1 MTLGRSTGI
10 GRIAVLVETALVADA
25 DGASVVASG
34 MCTSHLLRPAD
45 VQLTVAGD
53 VIVVAAA
60 AESTGPVAGFE
71 LLHRKR
77 TVTACGRTVN
87 DNEFNLSH
95 KFSFSLSF
103 LPCKRPKVER
113 PFPLIY
119 PTHDDVVR
127 VVNTEVSTVM
137 MNWIIVFQV
146 FKSFKIFILKQF
158 SLSLSFSLK
167 KGWSRYRRLRSWQ
180 CRWMLLSGQTV
191 PVIVPVPVI

>member
-10 GRIAVLVETALVADA
+10 GRIATLVETALVADA

-60 AESTGPVAGFE
+60 AESTSPVAGLEF
-71 LLHRKR
+71 LHGKR
-77 TVTACGRTVN
+77 MVTTCGRTMN

-95 KFSFSLSF
+95 KFSFSF
-103 LPCKRPKVER
+103 

-119 PTHDDVVR
+119 PTHDVVVR

-137 MNWIIVFQV
+137 MNWMMVFQV
-146 FKSFKIFILKQF
+146 FKSFKIFILKLF
-158 SLSLSFSLK
+158 EFLS
-167 KGWSRYRRLRSWQ
+167 
-180 CRWMLLSGQTV
+180 
-191 PVIVPVPVI
+191 